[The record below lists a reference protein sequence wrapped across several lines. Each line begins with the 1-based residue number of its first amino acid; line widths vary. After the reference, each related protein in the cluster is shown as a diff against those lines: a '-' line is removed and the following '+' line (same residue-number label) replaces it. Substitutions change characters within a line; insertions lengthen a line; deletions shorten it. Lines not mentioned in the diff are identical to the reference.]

1 MILTL
6 TRDLGVNLA
15 GVEVVLDLRARLT
28 DGRRG
33 RAPHGSV
40 PLGRGR
46 ARLARRGPAEPAP
59 ERARDPPAGAAGSPH
74 VLTPG
79 ALPSGGT
86 AGYDVRT
93 LNQRRADDD
102 SGLLRRYLLEISKYP
117 PLSAER
123 EKELARVIQDR
134 LVPEE
139 RRKEAIDELVR
150 ANLRFVVYHAKG
162 FHSANVPFIDL
173 INEGNIGLLQAA
185 RRFDANRNVKFITYA
200 VWWVRQAISHAL
212 AEQAGTIRIPHKQ
225 ATHQFRAV
233 RARDEL
239 QRELGREPT
248 HEEIADRT
256 GLEPAAVETLLSVTR
271 NAESL
276 SQGVGSDEQERT
288 LEDVLEQTMVSSAD
302 DDMLRRASAEQAREF
317 LGELKPKERAVLC
330 RRFGIPEDGSE
341 GEREP
346 MTLQEIGLELDLSRE
361 RVRQIEAQ
369 ALQRLR
375 RSVKAR
381 RLLSVL
387 R

>member
-1 MILTL
+1 M
-6 TRDLGVNLA
+6 G
-15 GVEVVLDLRARLT
+15 
-28 DGRRG
+28 
-33 RAPHGSV
+33 
-40 PLGRGR
+40 
-46 ARLARRGPAEPAP
+46 
-59 ERARDPPAGAAGSPH
+59 
-74 VLTPG
+74 
-79 ALPSGGT
+79 
-86 AGYDVRT
+86 T

-134 LVPEE
+134 LAPEE

-173 INEGNIGLLQAA
+173 INEGNIGLIQAA

-248 HEEIADRT
+248 HEEIAERA
-256 GLEPAAVETLLSVTR
+256 GLDVATVEMLLSVTR

-302 DDMLRRASAEQAREF
+302 DDMLRRASAEQAREI

-346 MTLQEIGLELDLSRE
+346 MTLQEIGVELDLSRE

-375 RSVKAR
+375 RGVKAR

>member
-1 MILTL
+1 M
-6 TRDLGVNLA
+6 
-15 GVEVVLDLRARLT
+15 
-28 DGRRG
+28 
-33 RAPHGSV
+33 
-40 PLGRGR
+40 
-46 ARLARRGPAEPAP
+46 
-59 ERARDPPAGAAGSPH
+59 
-74 VLTPG
+74 
-79 ALPSGGT
+79 
-86 AGYDVRT
+86 RT

-134 LVPEE
+134 LAPEE
-139 RRKEAIDELVR
+139 RRKDAIDELVR
-150 ANLRFVVYHAKG
+150 ANLRFVVFHAKG

-173 INEGNIGLLQAA
+173 INEGNIGLIQAA

-248 HEEIADRT
+248 HEEIAERT
-256 GLEPAAVETLLSVTR
+256 GLDPATVETLLAVTR

-302 DDMLRRASAEQAREF
+302 DDMLRRASTEQAREI

-375 RSVKAR
+375 RGVKAR

>member
-1 MILTL
+1 M
-6 TRDLGVNLA
+6 
-15 GVEVVLDLRARLT
+15 
-28 DGRRG
+28 
-33 RAPHGSV
+33 
-40 PLGRGR
+40 
-46 ARLARRGPAEPAP
+46 
-59 ERARDPPAGAAGSPH
+59 
-74 VLTPG
+74 
-79 ALPSGGT
+79 
-86 AGYDVRT
+86 RT
-93 LNQRRADDD
+93 LNQRRTDDD

-139 RRKEAIDELVR
+139 RRKDAIDELVR

-173 INEGNIGLLQAA
+173 INEGNIGLIQAA

-248 HEEIADRT
+248 HEEIAERA
-256 GLEPAAVETLLSVTR
+256 GLDVATVEMLLSVTR

-276 SQGVGSDEQERT
+276 SQGVGNEDQERT
-288 LEDVLEQTMVSSAD
+288 LEDVLEQTMVSAAD
-302 DDMLRRASAEQAREF
+302 DDMLRRATVEQAREI
-317 LGELKPKERAVLC
+317 LGELKPKERSVLC
-330 RRFGIPEDGSE
+330 RRFGIPEDGSD
-341 GEREP
+341 GEKEP
-346 MTLQEIGLELDLSRE
+346 MTLQEIGAELKLSRE

-375 RSVKAR
+375 RGVKAR

>member
-1 MILTL
+1 M
-6 TRDLGVNLA
+6 
-15 GVEVVLDLRARLT
+15 
-28 DGRRG
+28 
-33 RAPHGSV
+33 
-40 PLGRGR
+40 
-46 ARLARRGPAEPAP
+46 
-59 ERARDPPAGAAGSPH
+59 
-74 VLTPG
+74 
-79 ALPSGGT
+79 
-86 AGYDVRT
+86 
-93 LNQRRADDD
+93 NQRRADDEA
-102 SGLLRRYLLEISKYP
+102 GLLRRYLQEISKYP

-139 RRKEAIDELVR
+139 RRKDAIDELVR

-162 FHSANVPFIDL
+162 FHSPNVPFIDL
-173 INEGNIGLLQAA
+173 INEGNIGLIQAA

-200 VWWVRQAISHAL
+200 VWWVRQAITHAL
-212 AEQAGTIRIPHKQ
+212 AEQASTIRIPHKQ

-248 HEEIADRT
+248 HEEIGERT
-256 GLEPAAVETLLSVTR
+256 GLDPATVETLLAVTR
-271 NAESL
+271 NTESL
-276 SQGVGSDEQERT
+276 SQGVGSDDPDRT

-302 DDMLRRASAEQAREF
+302 DDMLRRASAEQAREI

-346 MTLQEIGLELDLSRE
+346 MTLQEIGLELGLSRE

-375 RSVKAR
+375 RAVKAR

>member
-1 MILTL
+1 M
-6 TRDLGVNLA
+6 
-15 GVEVVLDLRARLT
+15 
-28 DGRRG
+28 
-33 RAPHGSV
+33 
-40 PLGRGR
+40 
-46 ARLARRGPAEPAP
+46 
-59 ERARDPPAGAAGSPH
+59 
-74 VLTPG
+74 
-79 ALPSGGT
+79 
-86 AGYDVRT
+86 
-93 LNQRRADDD
+93 NQRRADDEA
-102 SGLLRRYLLEISKYP
+102 GLLRRYLQEIAKYP

-162 FHSANVPFIDL
+162 FHSPNVPFIDL
-173 INEGNIGLLQAA
+173 INEGNIGLIQAA
-185 RRFDANRNVKFITYA
+185 RRFDASRNVKFITYA
-200 VWWVRQAISHAL
+200 VWWVRQAITHAL
-212 AEQAGTIRIPHKQ
+212 AEQASTIRIPHKQ

-248 HEEIADRT
+248 HEEIAERT
-256 GLEPAAVETLLSVTR
+256 GLEPATVETLLSVTR

-302 DDMLRRASAEQAREF
+302 DDMLRRASAEQAREI

-346 MTLQEIGLELDLSRE
+346 MTLQEIGLELELSRE

-375 RSVKAR
+375 RAVKAR
-381 RLLSVL
+381 RLLSIL